1 MSFIKNNNNDSDP
14 GEKATF
20 RELVLTFIKEHKI
33 ACFIV
38 AFLVVAAVILTVQS
52 LKKTEYEMYLM
63 YCGPTYAASADIYG
77 KVIEEAAEAC
87 AEGDDRP
94 VVAFSTIVYVPDELA
109 DLLAAFD
116 TADPDDDTDDEPDA
130 VDSATMPMPACVY
143 QSYLDWYAT
152 QMNRAK
158 GGVFRKESALMQEER
173 LYNRRAPGNTCLGA
187 LGSGDM
193 GLIDEPINNS
203 KGCGG
208 VMRTAPCGLLRMVDE
223 PAPEDICALQGAQ
236 AAAITHGHVMGWV
249 PAAMLADMV
258 HMIVQEDGRT
268 LRQIVLDSLAHM
280 QRLFG
285 GVPAMAEFDRLMQRA
300 VELAASGTPIHEAIA
315 ELGEGWVGDEAL
327 AIAVCCA
334 LRFPEDMEV
343 CLSAAVTHDGDS
355 DSTGAIAGNI
365 LGAWLGVEGI
375 PARWLEQLEM
385 REVIDDM
392 ACRLY
397 EAANK

>member
-1 MSFIKNNNNDSDP
+1 MEKLSRYRGCLLAGGVGDQLGNDVEFM
-14 GEKATF
+14 GR
-20 RELVLTFIKEHKI
+20 REMLR
-33 ACFIV
+33 
-38 AFLVVAAVILTVQS
+38 
-52 LKKTEYEMYLM
+52 
-63 YCGPTYAASADIYG
+63 IYG
-77 KVIEEAAEAC
+77 ESGVRTMSPYITDDTQMTLFT
-87 AEGDDRP
+87 AEGMLMGLRHD
-94 VVAFSTIVYVPDELA
+94 
-109 DLLAAFD
+109 
-116 TADPDDDTDDEPDA
+116 
-130 VDSATMPMPACVY
+130 MPMPACVY